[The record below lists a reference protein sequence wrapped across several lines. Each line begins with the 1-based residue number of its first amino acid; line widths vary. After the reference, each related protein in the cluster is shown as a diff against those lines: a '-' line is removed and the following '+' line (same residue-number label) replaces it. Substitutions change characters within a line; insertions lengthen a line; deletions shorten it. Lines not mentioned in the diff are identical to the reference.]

1 MTVLLFDHF
10 ESPVGT
16 ILITAANGKLCS
28 LDFGDYD
35 ERMQRLLTGRLG
47 SFVREPTSDPFGFR
61 RKIEAY
67 FSGDL
72 AIIDTI
78 PVDTGGTAYQQMV
91 WNALRE
97 IPLGTVSTYGA
108 LAKKI
113 GSVARAV
120 GITNS
125 LNPVGIV
132 VPCHRVIGADGTLTG
147 YAGGLHRKEWLLR
160 HEGVN
165 LDALL
170 SQKKRPTEQV
180 KESHV
185 QGAFFATET

>member
-1 MTVLLFDHF
+1 MNELLFDHF
-10 ESPVGT
+10 DSPVGT
-16 ILITAANGKLCS
+16 ILITAVDGKLCS

-35 ERMQRLLTGRLG
+35 ERMQRLLTHRMGE
-47 SFVREPTSDPFGFR
+47 FVRLPHRDPFGFR
-61 RKIEAY
+61 SKIEAY
-67 FSGDL
+67 FAGDL

-91 WNALRE
+91 WAALRE
-97 IPLGTVSTYGA
+97 IPVGTVTTYGA

-120 GITNS
+120 GNTNS

-147 YAGGLHRKEWLLR
+147 YAGGLHRWC
-160 HEGVN
+160 
-165 LDALL
+165 A
-170 SQKKRPTEQV
+170 
-180 KESHV
+180 
-185 QGAFFATET
+185 A

>member
-1 MTVLLFDHF
+1 MLTELLFDHF
-10 ESPVGT
+10 DSPIGI
-16 ILITAANGKLCS
+16 ILLTACDGKLCS
-28 LDFGDYD
+28 LDFGEYD

-47 SFVREPTSDPFGFR
+47 NFVRKAETDPYGFSSKVR
-61 RKIEAY
+61 AY
-67 FSGDL
+67 LNGDL
-72 AIIDTI
+72 NIIDSI
-78 PVDTGGTAYQQMV
+78 PVDTGGTPFQQTV

-97 IPLGTVSTYGA
+97 IPLGTVTTYGA

-165 LDALL
+165 LEVIVAP
-170 SQKKRPTEQV
+170 KTKRPA
-180 KESHV
+180 ESHR
-185 QGAFFATET
+185 QGALF

>member
-1 MTVLLFDHF
+1 MNELHFDHF
-10 ESPVGT
+10 DSPVGT
-16 ILITAANGKLCS
+16 ILITAVDGKLCS
-28 LDFGDYD
+28 LDYGDYD
-35 ERMQRLLTGRLG
+35 ERMQRLLTHRMGE
-47 SFVREPTSDPFGFR
+47 FVRLPHRDPFGFR
-61 RKIEAY
+61 SKIEAY
-67 FSGDL
+67 FAGDL

-91 WNALRE
+91 WAALRE
-97 IPLGTVSTYGA
+97 IPVGTVTTYGV

-120 GITNS
+120 GNTNS

-160 HEGVN
+160 HEGVD
-165 LDALL
+165 LDAIL
-170 SQKKRPTEQV
+170 SKTKRTPD
-180 KESHV
+180 SHV
-185 QGAFFATET
+185 QSALF